1 MHIVSQFDR
10 WFYLFILNKKNNFST
25 YVLKILNKHNKVS
38 LIDIKKFFLSD
49 LIGRFLRFDIPSRS
63 YTILHISV
71 TSFVRDRIVKH
82 IVSELK
88 GPESPCD
95 RSEHIYIERKKI
107 PVTNLLQGETSYF
120 HPLERSSLTIFFILK
135 MKLHNY
141 LSFRFSIHD
150 FVLLSYLSS
159 DRIFYLFQDEN
170 STIFVLESFVLEAFV
185 LENGIRIY
193 IEFEQSV

>member
-38 LIDIKKFFLSD
+38 QIDIKKFFLSD

-82 IVSELK
+82 TVSELK

-95 RSEHIYIERKKI
+95 RSEHIYIERKNSGHK
-107 PVTNLLQGETSYF
+107 
-120 HPLERSSLTIFFILK
+120 SSSGW
-135 MKLHNY
+135 NE
-141 LSFRFSIHD
+141 
-150 FVLLSYLSS
+150 LLSPSRKIELDHFLHSQNEIAQLLFVSFLYPRFRTSILS
-159 DRIFYLFQDEN
+159 ILW
-170 STIFVLESFVLEAFV
+170 
-185 LENGIRIY
+185 
-193 IEFEQSV
+193 